1 MKYWWKWVLLFLA
14 ALLLYYSAVLYVSNA
29 LLYLAVLAFFLAPFE
44 AALLFYQSR
53 HMKLSLTCITR
64 EIRKGEPVILF
75 VELQNNSVLP
85 CRSAAISCL
94 EHSTGQRAQAVAYVP
109 QRSSVK
115 LKITFQPDRIGK
127 LRINAESLQLS
138 GMLGLFRKKLSCRD
152 KEEVIYS
159 FPVRQQIK
167 TAVSEAMPTEEVEES
182 TESNKKGI
190 RRDNLLGVREFVP
203 GDTLKQ
209 IHWKLSARQGDFYVK
224 EYSEDLRFEH
234 VILVDVSGLC
244 QEDEQH
250 LQEGYNQLAGV
261 SYDLIRKNVIH
272 QIVICRKTKTSYDMQ
287 CFSVTEEKQLLTLFV
302 TLFEAVEEELKRK
315 EEITEQSSSK
325 EGILTAYQM
334 QYQTV
339 REECVTY
346 LC

>member
-64 EIRKGEPVILF
+64 EIRKGDPVIVF
-75 VELQNNSVLP
+75 VELQNNSFLP
-85 CRSAAISCL
+85 CRKAAISCL
-94 EHSTGQRAQAVAYVP
+94 EHSTGQRAETVAYVP

-115 LKITFQPDRIGK
+115 LKITFQPDQIGK
-127 LRINAESLQLS
+127 LRIKAESLQLS
-138 GMLGLFRKKLSCRD
+138 GMLGLFQKKLSCRD

-261 SYDLIRKNVIH
+261 SYDLIRKNVVH
-272 QIVICRKTKTSYDMQ
+272 QIVICRKIRNSYDMQ
-287 CFSVTEEKQLLTLFV
+287 RIPVMEERQLLTLFV

-315 EEITEQSSSK
+315 EEQRSSK
-325 EGILTAYQM
+325 EEILTAYQM

-346 LC
+346 IC

>member
-53 HMKLSLTCITR
+53 HMKLSLTCVTR
-64 EIRKGEPVILF
+64 EIRKGDPVILF
-75 VELQNNSVLP
+75 VELQNNSFFP

-127 LRINAESLQLS
+127 LRITAESLQLS
-138 GMLGLFRKKLSCRD
+138 GMFGLFRKELSCRD

-167 TAVSEAMPTEEVEES
+167 TAVSEAMPTEEVEEL

-190 RRDNLLGVREFVP
+190 HRDNLLGVREFVP

-224 EYSEDLRFEH
+224 EYCEDLRFEH

-261 SYDLIRKNVIH
+261 SYDLIRKNVVH
-272 QIVICRKTKTSYDMQ
+272 QIVICRRTKTSYDMQ
-287 CFSVTEEKQLLTLFV
+287 RIPVTEEKQLLTLFV